1 MLSKP
6 GGIGLSYQLINS
18 LASLDRVVC
27 APKHICLSRLR
38 RLEPKQNKKHRPQKK
53 HLDQQISCVDVKSFS
68 FAVYGVDYDCVRG
81 NAVLDFCPINS
92 NVTPA
97 LTLSV
102 PVGLPRSSQIAHYYA
117 GT

>member
-53 HLDQQISCVDVKSFS
+53 RLDEQISCVDVKSFS
-68 FAVYGVDYDCVRG
+68 FAVYGPPDDC
-81 NAVLDFCPINS
+81 IS
-92 NVTPA
+92 
-97 LTLSV
+97 
-102 PVGLPRSSQIAHYYA
+102 
-117 GT
+117 